1 MKTMTIPQTT
11 EQEVTEVEKVVE
23 DIIELIVPPLAYPAQ
38 LFKFIYKFSNEFEN
52 RENSSRCGE
61 IVHMHGDWKQ
71 GVAITMA
78 VWPVDYEKFMEKI
91 SNLAFV
97 QRTDEVQSD
106 NPFNFLC
113 EPEKPEALANCV
125 LPGKRIILALG
136 EPVNTM
142 RLFQPM
148 LVAV

>member
-1 MKTMTIPQTT
+1 MKTIETPQK
-11 EQEVTEVEKVVE
+11 QEVTEVEKVVE
-23 DIIELIVPPLAYPAQ
+23 EIIELLVPPSDRPAQ

-91 SNLAFV
+91 SNLATV
-97 QRTDEVQSD
+97 RRIDEVQPN
-106 NPFNFLC
+106 NPFDFLC
-113 EPEKPEALANCV
+113 EPVKPEVLTSLCV
-125 LPGKRIILALG
+125 PPGKRIILALG
-136 EPVNTM
+136 EPAKTAS
-142 RLFQPM
+142 LFAPT